1 MNAKSFMM
9 IALAFAAFTL
19 VAFAGCTQS
28 DRNRAGQSIATSEPV
43 LAAKDAMLVAAVKAR
58 VTAADVDSATSVW
71 VSAHDGAV
79 MLGGAVRTAAD
90 IDKVTE
96 AAHAVPGVKS
106 VRAALQVDAHLP
118 TASRQASDLALT
130 TRVMAEIAAQA
141 GINAFS
147 VRAQARAGVV
157 TLEGSV
163 RDRSIES
170 TIVDTTRR
178 TPGVTRVVDRLKVN
192 A

>member
-1 MNAKSFMM
+1 MNARSFVPVV
-9 IALAFAAFTL
+9 LGFAALSLMT
-19 VAFAGCTQS
+19 FAGCTQN
-28 DRNRAGQSIATSEPV
+28 DRNRAARSIGTSEPV
-43 LAAKDAMLVAAVKAR
+43 LAAKDAVLVAAVKAR

-79 MLGGAVRTAAD
+79 MLGGAVRTPAD

-96 AAHAVPGVKS
+96 AARAVTGVKS
-106 VRAALQVDAHLP
+106 VRAALQVDPHLP

-147 VRAQARAGVV
+147 IRAQARAGVV
-157 TLEGSV
+157 TLEGTV